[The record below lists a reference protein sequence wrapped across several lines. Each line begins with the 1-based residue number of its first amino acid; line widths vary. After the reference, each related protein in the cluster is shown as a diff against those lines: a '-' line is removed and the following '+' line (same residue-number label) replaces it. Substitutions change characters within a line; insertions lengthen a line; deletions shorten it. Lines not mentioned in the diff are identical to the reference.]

1 MSLLR
6 TDRCS
11 YRYGHGTAKALDS
24 VTMEFE
30 KGGFYGL
37 LGPNGSGK
45 STLLRL
51 LTGTFTPQ
59 EGTVYV
65 KDKPLAS
72 MKRRDLARLIAFV
85 PQDFQMDF
93 PFTVYEM
100 IMMGRFSYQGIMGK
114 GSPRDDQVVA
124 MAMELTRTA
133 ELSDRAV
140 THLSGGE
147 LQRVLLAQA
156 LAQESEILLLDE
168 PTSHLDIRFQ
178 LEILELLKEL
188 KRSMGL
194 TIISSLHDLNL
205 ASLYCHHLFFMKKGE
220 LVTHGPVEEVFTE
233 EIITGVF
240 DAPVKI
246 VPQPE
251 GGHPLMMLTPE
262 KLHVPKPSLSEEKVG
277 PGA

>member
-1 MSLLR
+1 MSLLQAEQ
-6 TDRCS
+6 CS
-11 YRYGHGTAKALDS
+11 YRYGQVQALDRVS
-24 VTMEFE
+24 LEFE
-30 KGGFYGL
+30 QGGFYGL

-51 LTGTFTPQ
+51 LAGTLLPE
-59 EGTVYV
+59 EGEILI
-65 KDKPLAS
+65 KGKPISS
-72 MKRRDLARLIAFV
+72 MKRKEMARLVAFV

-93 PFTVYEM
+93 PFTVRD
-100 IMMGRFSYQGIMGK
+100 IVMMGRFSYQGLLGR
-114 GSPRDDQVVA
+114 SSTRDLQAVS
-124 MAMELTRTA
+124 MALELTRTA
-133 ELSDRAV
+133 ELADRPV
-140 THLSGGE
+140 TNLSGGE
-147 LQRVLLAQA
+147 QQRVMLAQA
-156 LAQESEILLLDE
+156 IAQESEILLLDE

-178 LEILELLKEL
+178 LEVLELLKEL

-205 ASLYCHHLFFMKKGE
+205 ASLYCHHLFFMKKGK
-220 LVTHGPVEEVFTE
+220 LITHGPVEEVFRE

-262 KLHVPKPSLSEEKVG
+262 KLPLPSPVQPVE
-277 PGA
+277 P

>member
-6 TDRCS
+6 AENCS
-11 YRYGHGTAKALDS
+11 YSYGHVRALDHIS
-24 VTMEFE
+24 MEFE
-30 KGGFYGL
+30 QGGFYGL

-51 LTGTFTPQ
+51 LTGTFIPG
-59 EGTVYV
+59 EGEIYI
-65 KDKPLAS
+65 KGKPLS
-72 MKRRDLARLIAFV
+72 RTRRRDLARLIAFV
-85 PQDFQMDF
+85 PQDFHMDF
-93 PFTVYEM
+93 PFTVSE
-100 IMMGRFSYQGIMGK
+100 IVMMGRFSYQGLLGR
-114 GSPRDDQVVA
+114 GSERDLQAVS
-124 MAMELTRTA
+124 MAMELTRTK
-133 ELSDRAV
+133 ELADRPV
-140 THLSGGE
+140 TNLSGGE
-147 LQRVLLAQA
+147 LQRVVLAQA

-168 PTSHLDIRFQ
+168 PTSHLDIKFQ

-205 ASLYCHHLFFMKKGE
+205 ASLYCHHLFFMKKGR
-220 LVTHGPVEEVFTE
+220 LITHGPVEEVFTE

-246 VPQPE
+246 IPQPE

-262 KLHVPKPSLSEEKVG
+262 RLPLNAPSLSTQ
-277 PGA
+277 P